1 MNKEVY
7 GFTSRFRRSVRVFV
21 SITAAG
27 VASAAFAADA
37 QFKAGFARSDITPAV
52 GTPIPGYFAKRL
64 MTGVLDPL
72 EASAIAVSDG
82 KKTALVVC
90 LDTISTDKATTKAI
104 TDAVTAATGLPPEAM
119 FIHSSHTHTGGSTR
133 YGVSSSSGITE
144 ADLPAIAAY
153 TRLLAERTAQ
163 AAKAAVEDLAPAEIA
178 IGRSTLERHAFIR
191 RYRMKDGSVRTNP
204 GIGNPD
210 IDSPIGSP
218 DTSVQVVRFKRA
230 LPKKEIVIVN
240 FQNHP
245 DVIGGFKVSAD
256 WPGFARRTV
265 EAALEDVNCLF
276 VNGAQGDTNHIIVDP
291 KPGEKITDVFDPRN
305 EGFRYRNSKNMGIMV
320 AGAALTA
327 WGRCAPVEA
336 GAVNYGIRNVR
347 TPSNRPKPEEME
359 LARKYAK
366 AHAEGR
372 KKDIPDT
379 GMGYITLVAD
389 AARKIRLEHGPDFF
403 DLPVSAVTVGDTL
416 AFAGFPGEP
425 FTEIGRRVKS
435 GSPFRMTVVA
445 CTTNGSNGY
454 FPVRTAFDE
463 GGYEARTSNYT
474 CEVADDLCGGQLSL
488 LKSLIKAEK

>member
-1 MNKEVY
+1 MNKIRLY
-7 GFTSRFRRSVRVFV
+7 SVCFLRAARVLV
-21 SITAAG
+21 SIAAAG
-27 VASAAFAADA
+27 AVSAVLAEQP

-52 GTPIPGYFAKRL
+52 GTPIPGYYSKRL
-64 MTGVLDPL
+64 MSGVLDPL

-82 KKTALVVC
+82 KKTALIIA
-90 LDTISTDKATTKAI
+90 LDTISTDAKATKAI
-104 TDAVTAATGLPPEAM
+104 TDAVSAATGLPAEAM

-133 YGVSSSSGITE
+133 HAVNSSVGITQ

-153 TRLLAERTAQ
+153 TRLLAERTAK
-163 AAKAAVEDLAPAEIA
+163 AAKTAVADLAPAEIA
-178 IGRSTLERHAFIR
+178 IGRTTLERHAFIR

-204 GIGNPD
+204 GVGNPEVAG
-210 IDSPIGSP
+210 PIGTP
-218 DTSVQVVRFKRA
+218 DTTVQVVRFKRA
-230 LPKKEIVIVN
+230 LPKKEIVVVN

-256 WPGFARRTV
+256 WPGFVRRTV

-291 KPGEKITDVFDPRN
+291 RPGERMGDIFDPRD
-305 EGFRYRNSKNMGIMV
+305 EGVRYCNSRNMGVMV
-320 AGAALTA
+320 AGAALTV

-336 GAVNYGIRNVR
+336 GAVNYAIRNVR

-372 KKDIPDT
+372 RHEIPAKDMEYT
-379 GMGYITLVAD
+379 TLVAD
-389 AARKIRLEHGPDFF
+389 AARKIRLEHGPDFLN
-403 DLPVSAVTVGDTL
+403 LPVSAVTVGDTL

-425 FTEIGRRVKS
+425 FTEIGLRVKS
-435 GSPFRMTVVA
+435 GSPFRMTMVA

-454 FPVRTAFDE
+454 FPVKTAFDE
-463 GGYEARTSNYT
+463 GGYEARTSSYT
-474 CEVADDLCGGQLSL
+474 GAVADDLCNGQLSL
-488 LKSLIKAEK
+488 LRSLKTSGK